1 MAAVT
6 FPLVPRRRVI
16 GLAFGGMRSA
26 RRGLGSDVAG
36 SRPYRPGDDVDAI
49 DWAASAKLSAARG
62 TDEFIVREDFAD
74 ESPRVVVVCDRRPS
88 LALAAPPLGRLNKP
102 AALEWAL
109 ALISRSAVS
118 ARSLVGYLDYA
129 DGEPYWRPPRTEH
142 QAPLDGQRRFRASEP
157 SLAEGLAFLVRQR
170 RYLPPGSFVFVVSDF
185 LAPPARGTW
194 RRLLELRLDV
204 VPVVIQDPVWER
216 SFPPV
221 GGLAVPFAD
230 PVTGRIRVARLS
242 AREAEARRDENERR
256 WTGLIGDLRAAGL
269 DPVVLGS
276 HGHAEITTT
285 FLRWADERIYVRG
298 RL

>member
-1 MAAVT
+1 VAAAT

-16 GLAFGGMRSA
+16 GLAFGGMRSV

-36 SRPYRPGDDVDAI
+36 SRHYQPGDDVDTI

-74 ESPRVVVVCDRRPS
+74 ESPRVVVLCDRRPT
-88 LALAAPPLGRLNKP
+88 LAVGAPPLRRLNKA

-109 ALISRSAVS
+109 SLISRSALS

-129 DGEPYWRPPRTEH
+129 DGEPYWRAPRTEH
-142 QAPLDGQRRFRASEP
+142 QAPLDGDRRFRAAEG
-157 SLAEGLAFLVRQR
+157 SLAEALAFLLRQR
-170 RYLPPGSFVFVVSDF
+170 RDLPPGSFVFVVSDF
-185 LAPPARGTW
+185 LAPLARYAW
-194 RRLLELRLDV
+194 RRLLELLLDA

-221 GGLAVPFAD
+221 GGLTVPVAD
-230 PVTGRIRVARLS
+230 PATGRTALVRLTEHEAAAR
-242 AREAEARRDENERR
+242 REENEAR
-256 WTGLIGDLRAAGL
+256 WASLLGDLRGAGL

-276 HGHAEITTT
+276 HEHSEITST

-298 RL
+298 HA